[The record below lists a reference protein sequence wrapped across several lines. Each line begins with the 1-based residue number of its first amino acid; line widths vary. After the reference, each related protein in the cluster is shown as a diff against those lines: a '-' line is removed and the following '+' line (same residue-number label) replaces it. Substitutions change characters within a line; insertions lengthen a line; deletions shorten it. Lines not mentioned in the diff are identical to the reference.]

1 MRQRPT
7 PSTRHPSPSAQRR
20 AAELWK
26 ARLGLGA
33 AVIITV
39 FSLVVMYRIAGV
51 GVQTMLTASQNTLTT
66 VIGIG
71 ASLGLPLPDFLT
83 TLEISTPPTG
93 TTPAPAPA
101 DGQPTDA
108 TTAQPTPAPAPPPAV
123 ANTPVATSTAAPT
136 PAPQPTATI
145 APGSVREHT
154 VVAGDTL
161 FALAR
166 RYESSVQAI
175 VAANN
180 LRDSNVTL
188 QIGQRLII
196 P

>member
-1 MRQRPT
+1 MRRRPVL
-7 PSTRHPSPSAQRR
+7 SRRHPSPAAQRR

-26 ARLGLGA
+26 SRLGLGA

-39 FSLVVMYRIAGV
+39 FSLVVMYQITGV
-51 GVQTMLTASQNTLTT
+51 GVQTMLRVSQNTLTT
-66 VIGIG
+66 VVGLG
-71 ASLGLPLPDFLT
+71 TSLGLPLPEFLT
-83 TLEISTPPTG
+83 TLEIS
-93 TTPAPAPA
+93 PAPAGASPAPTPA
-101 DGQPTDA
+101 DG
-108 TTAQPTPAPAPPPAV
+108 TTAQPTQAPDSTAAA
-123 ANTPVATSTAAPT
+123 ANTPVASNTVAPT

-145 APGSVREHT
+145 VPGSVREHT

-166 RYESSVQAI
+166 HYESSVQAI

-180 LRDSNVTL
+180 LRDSNVTI

>member
-1 MRQRPT
+1 
-7 PSTRHPSPSAQRR
+7 
-20 AAELWK
+20 
-26 ARLGLGA
+26 
-33 AVIITV
+33 
-39 FSLVVMYRIAGV
+39 MYRITGV
-51 GVQTMLTASQNTLTT
+51 GVQTMLTVSQNTLNT
-66 VIGIG
+66 VVGLG
-71 ASLGLPLPDFLT
+71 TSLGLPLPEFLT
-83 TLEISTPPTG
+83 TLEVSPAPTG
-93 TTPAPAPA
+93 ASPAPTPA
-101 DGQPTDA
+101 DGS
-108 TTAQPTPAPAPPPAV
+108 TAQPTQAPDSTAAA
-123 ANTPVATSTAAPT
+123 ANTPVASNTVAPT

-145 APGSVREHT
+145 VPGSVREHT

-166 RYESSVQAI
+166 HYESSVQAI